1 MTSVYAF
8 PNILSYEYLSRS
20 VYITLISFAAMDI
33 NSSDL
38 SSSLFYLVL
47 FNLIVIIIGGELGI
61 LGTVPVQRVFH
72 G

>member
-1 MTSVYAF
+1 VISVYAF

-38 SSSLFYLVL
+38 SSSLFYLV

>member
-38 SSSLFYLVL
+38 SSSLFYLV